1 MDRNI
6 QRNMN
11 ENDGKFLC
19 KKCRG
24 TGLQRDGQCEKCK
37 GFGYLDWV
45 DNITGKSKKKKK
57 NNISKLFSN
66 RSGRIRVR

>member
-1 MDRNI
+1 MVMLD
-6 QRNMN
+6 
-11 ENDGKFLC
+11 DGKFLC

-24 TGLQRDGQCEKCK
+24 TGLQRDGQCDKCK

-45 DNITGKSKKKKK
+45 DNITGKSKKK

-66 RSGRIRVR
+66 RSGRVRVR

>member
-24 TGLQRDGQCEKCK
+24 TGLQRDGQCDKCK

-45 DNITGKSKKKKK
+45 DNITGKSKKK

-66 RSGRIRVR
+66 RSGRVRVR